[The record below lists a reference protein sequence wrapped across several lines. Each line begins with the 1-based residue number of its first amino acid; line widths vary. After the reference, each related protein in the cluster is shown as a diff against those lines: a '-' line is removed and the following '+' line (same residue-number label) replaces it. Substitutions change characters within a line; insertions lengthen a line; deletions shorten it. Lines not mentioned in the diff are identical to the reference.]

1 MPNGALC
8 THTFPSPLS
17 PHFSVF
23 VARLL
28 EGHPRQQLPLPPAAS
43 PPPPPPLP
51 VSVAAQQRTGLRGNV
66 TWLSSPEPAAAAHP
80 RCCATASACAQAPAR
95 WSFVRT
101 SSAPSDGASALSKAI
116 FSAIIAENGS
126 SSEGTLLLPGV
137 VSYQGI
143 AILRV
148 IWPFLFFLKR
158 PKKYYSLLQRCL
170 LLVSSCAV
178 DPWPWWS

>member
-1 MPNGALC
+1 M
-8 THTFPSPLS
+8 
-17 PHFSVF
+17 
-23 VARLL
+23 
-28 EGHPRQQLPLPPAAS
+28 
-43 PPPPPPLP
+43 
-51 VSVAAQQRTGLRGNV
+51 
-66 TWLSSPEPAAAAHP
+66 
-80 RCCATASACAQAPAR
+80 
-95 WSFVRT
+95 RT

-148 IWPFLFFLKR
+148 IWPFLFFWKR